1 MLFDENGEVR
11 KIDIELLEILLDEY
25 SDVDTKSYIEYL
37 IKEFKMNNNK
47 DNVQHR
53 LNLLLDIKKTNT

>member
-11 KIDIELLEILLDEY
+11 KIDIEQLEILLDEY
-25 SDVDTKSYIEYL
+25 SDVDTRSYIEYL
-37 IKEFKMNNNK
+37 IKDFKMNNNK

-53 LNLLLDIKKTNT
+53 